1 MHNQNITTRCWPT
14 ALRRLSL
21 IAVLLLVLLGSVPL
35 HPAAAQSQPQP
46 RPREARVGVT
56 LEANPNLYVAA
67 GTILAYKLRAENYS
81 SSGIMHYAR
90 VFLAYD
96 PNTMTLIDAAFD
108 DPVQDYIAA
117 IDASQIE
124 VFFGSVGSRTARF
137 AVLYMQL
144 NEDLP
149 IGTILPM
156 WGRYTWE
163 DRHGNYGLNIR
174 TNSTPVIVQEQNV
187 STPYVWMAVEP
198 QVAPVGT
205 PIGFFTDR
213 LLPDERVWITLT
225 KPDGTQQQMPQN
237 RRMLVTPEGNL
248 WLDLDTTGLPPGEYS
263 YVVRGDRSRL
273 EAAASFTLI
282 PK

>member
-1 MHNQNITTRCWPT
+1 MHNQTITTRYWLT

-21 IAVLLLVLLGSVPL
+21 IAVLLLILLGSGPL

-96 PNTMTLIDAAFD
+96 PSTMTLIDATFD
-108 DPVQDYIAA
+108 DPVQDYVTA
-117 IDASQIE
+117 IDPSQIE
-124 VFFGSVGSRTARF
+124 VFFGSIGPRTARF

-149 IGTILPM
+149 VGTILPM

-163 DRHGNYGLNIR
+163 DRHGNYGLRVR
-174 TNSTPVIVQEQNV
+174 TNSAPVIVQEQNV

-213 LLPDERVWITLT
+213 LLPNERVWITLI
-225 KPDGTQQQMPQN
+225 KPDGTQQHLPQN
-237 RRMLVTPEGNL
+237 RRLLVTPEGNL
-248 WLDLDTTGLPPGEYS
+248 WLDLDTTELPPGDYS
-263 YVVRGDRSRL
+263 YIVRGDRSRL
-273 EAAASFTLI
+273 EAAASFTLS